1 MVRKNPP
8 HSCHKNVK
16 MKTKLFGVL
25 LLIETAALLFT
36 AAVAGHYHFAAGEN
50 DYLYFIQTA
59 CITGFCGLVL
69 YFIGRRIKK
78 TLQIKDT
85 FLVVALAWV
94 LFSAFGM
101 LPFLFSDTIDNVTDA
116 FFETM
121 SGFTTTG
128 ATVLNNIDSLPHGIL
143 FWRSLMQWMGGLGI
157 VVFTLAFLPSVAKG
171 SKKMSLFAAEAPG
184 LNVEKLAPTT
194 QGTSRVLWLI
204 YIILTILCATFY
216 YIGPMGFFDSVC
228 HALTTIATGGF
239 STHQASIGYFQS
251 DYLEYICSIFM
262 LMAGINFAM
271 YHFLAWRRFDVIK
284 KNEELRWY
292 IGLILANVV
301 LFVVLFLFAP
311 MADGVTERQLAIF
324 PKGFNDTVRTS
335 LFHVTSLLS
344 NTGFQ
349 ASNFDYDLW
358 GIMFVIPTLLLMVT
372 GGCAGSTSGG
382 IKVIR
387 VIVLFKFI
395 KTGLSEIIHPTRM
408 FSIKISDQIVDTSS
422 VKRVAAFLSL
432 FIMLLVL
439 NMLVLPI
446 MGMGVWDSCSAFLTC
461 ISNYGPG
468 SGLTGPSGSFV
479 AVPQAAKWL
488 LSFDMLVGR
497 LEIFTILMLFTK
509 YFWKTTK

>member
-228 HALTTIATGGF
+228 HAL
-239 STHQASIGYFQS
+239 
-251 DYLEYICSIFM
+251 
-262 LMAGINFAM
+262 
-271 YHFLAWRRFDVIK
+271 
-284 KNEELRWY
+284 
-292 IGLILANVV
+292 
-301 LFVVLFLFAP
+301 P
-311 MADGVTERQLAIF
+311 
-324 PKGFNDTVRTS
+324 P
-335 LFHVTSLLS
+335 
-344 NTGFQ
+344 
-349 ASNFDYDLW
+349 
-358 GIMFVIPTLLLMVT
+358 
-372 GGCAGSTSGG
+372 
-382 IKVIR
+382 
-387 VIVLFKFI
+387 
-395 KTGLSEIIHPTRM
+395 
-408 FSIKISDQIVDTSS
+408 
-422 VKRVAAFLSL
+422 
-432 FIMLLVL
+432 
-439 NMLVLPI
+439 
-446 MGMGVWDSCSAFLTC
+446 
-461 ISNYGPG
+461 
-468 SGLTGPSGSFV
+468 
-479 AVPQAAKWL
+479 
-488 LSFDMLVGR
+488 
-497 LEIFTILMLFTK
+497 
-509 YFWKTTK
+509 

>member
-1 MVRKNPP
+1 
-8 HSCHKNVK
+8 

-25 LLIETAALLFT
+25 LLIETAALLLT
-36 AAVAGHYHFAAGEN
+36 AAVAIHYHVTAGET
-50 DYLYFIQTA
+50 DYLCFLQTA
-59 CITGFCGLVL
+59 CITGVCGLFL
-69 YFIGRRIKK
+69 YFIGRSIKK
-78 TLQIKDT
+78 TMQIKDT
-85 FLVVALAWV
+85 FLVVSLAWV

-101 LPFLFSDTIDNVTDA
+101 LPFLLTHTIGNVTDA

-194 QGTSRVLWLI
+194 QGTSRVLWII
-204 YIILTILCATFY
+204 YIILTIFCAIFY
-216 YIGPMGFFDSVC
+216 YFGPMNLFDSVC
-228 HALTTIATGGF
+228 HAFTTIATGGF
-239 STHQASIGYFQS
+239 STHQASIGYYQS
-251 DYLEYICSIFM
+251 DYLEYICCLFM
-262 LMAGINFAM
+262 FLAGINFAT
-271 YHFLAWRRFDVIK
+271 YHFLAVRRFDVIK
-284 KNEELRWY
+284 KDEELKWY
-292 IGLILANVV
+292 VGLVVTNIV
-301 LFVVLFLFAP
+301 LFALLFVFAP
-311 MADGVTERQLAIF
+311 SANGVTERQLAIF
-324 PKGFNDTVRTS
+324 PKGFNDTLRTAM
-335 LFHVTSLLS
+335 FQVTSLLS

-358 GIMFVIPTLLLMVT
+358 GIMFVIPTLLLLVI

-387 VIVLFKFI
+387 IIVLFKFI
-395 KTGLSEIIHPTRM
+395 KTGFTEIIHPTRM
-408 FSIKISDQIVDTSS
+408 SSIKISDQIVDNSS
-422 VKRVAAFLSL
+422 VKRVVAFLSL
-432 FIMLLVL
+432 FIMLLVV
-439 NMLVLPI
+439 NMIILTI
-446 MGMGVWDSCSAFLTC
+446 MGMGLWDSCCAFLTC

-468 SGLTGPSGSFV
+468 SGLTGPSGSFA
-479 AVPQAAKWL
+479 AVPQPAKWL